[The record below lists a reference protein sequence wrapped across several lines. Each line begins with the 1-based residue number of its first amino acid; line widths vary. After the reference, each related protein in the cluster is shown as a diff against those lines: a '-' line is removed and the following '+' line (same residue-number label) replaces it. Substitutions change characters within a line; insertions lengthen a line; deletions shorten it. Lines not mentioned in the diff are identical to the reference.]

1 MNQTATAIANDPV
14 LASLVEAENRARKAH
29 GEAHAAV
36 IRAERRLDFD
46 LHPCTPSAAAQRLQR
61 LRQKYA
67 MQTSTLVALEAA
79 SAEVRAHRAAH
90 FAARRTAAAAAPV
103 PAPVEAAPVPAPVK
117 AAPMDADNAADLIR
131 TLLLSALACLNTGD
145 LDTGLKSAAWRV
157 ADAGLLL
164 RRAIP
169 DDGWIAGVTVATGRG
184 ALLPK

>member
-1 MNQTATAIANDPV
+1 MNQTTTAIANDPV

-29 GEAHAAV
+29 GQAHAAV

-46 LHPCTPSAAAQRLQR
+46 LHPCTPSAAAQRLHR
-61 LRQKYA
+61 LRHKYA
-67 MQTSTLVALEAA
+67 MQTATLIALEAA

-103 PAPVEAAPVPAPVK
+103 PAPVEAAPVPAP
-117 AAPMDADNAADLIR
+117 APMDADNAADLIR

-169 DDGWIAGVTVATGRG
+169 DEGWIAGVTVATGRG